1 MKTIQDV
8 AALAGV
14 SVSSVSNVLNG
25 RTDRLSRDT
34 YQRVEDAIRELGYRP
49 NLVARQ
55 LKTGHA
61 PLIGLLVPS
70 TANPMFGELA
80 VHVEAA
86 ARDAHGYRVL
96 LGNTH
101 RDREQESRTFQDL
114 IALGV
119 RGVILASSRTDEDHL
134 EAAIGR
140 GLAVVSYDRGGD
152 GDARSRIDHVSPDNR
167 LASRL
172 AVEHLVA
179 HGHRRLALATPDIK
193 TVSRSLKRDG
203 FLDAARDAGLAADV
217 RVIEGATGSGYGDSH
232 LADEGYAMAGRI
244 AAMKDRPTG
253 IIAIND
259 MMALGLMAG
268 LRHAGLAVPADVS
281 VIGMDNLV
289 MTSYANP
296 PLTTVEMPSAQM
308 AQTMVAM
315 VVERLAQP
323 DLPAREVLFQPR
335 LIERQSVASPT
346 PAAAASAR
354 PRARSPRKPHA

>member
-1 MKTIQDV
+1 MTTIQDV

-25 RTDRLSRDT
+25 RTDRLGRET
-34 YQRVEDAIRELGYRP
+34 FQRVQDAIRELNYRP

-55 LKTGHA
+55 LKTGYA

-80 VHVEAA
+80 VHVETA
-86 ARDAHGYRVL
+86 ARDAQGFRVL

-101 RDREQESRTFQDL
+101 RDREQESRIFDDL

-119 RGVILASSRTDEDHL
+119 RGVILASSRTDEGHL
-134 EAAIGR
+134 EAAIAR

-152 GDARSRIDHVSPDNR
+152 GDARSHIDHVSPDNM

-172 AVEHLVA
+172 AVDHLVA
-179 HGHRRLALATPDIK
+179 HGHRRLALATPDVK
-193 TVSRSLKRDG
+193 TVSRKLKRQG
-203 FLDAARDAGLAADV
+203 FLQAAQEAGVGRHAQV
-217 RVIEGATGSGYGDSH
+217 VEGTTGSGYGDSN

-244 AAMKDRPTG
+244 AAMQARPTG

-259 MMALGLMAG
+259 MMAMGLMAG
-268 LRHAGLAVPADVS
+268 LHRAGLAVPRDVS

-289 MTSYANP
+289 MTAYANP
-296 PLTTVEMPSAQM
+296 PLTTVEMPSAEM
-308 AQTMVAM
+308 ARAMVSM

-323 DLPAREVLFQPR
+323 ELPAREVLFQPR
-335 LIERQSVASPT
+335 LVERQSVAAPPPDSASP
-346 PAAAASAR
+346 R
-354 PRARSPRKPHA
+354 PRARPPRKTPA

>member
-1 MKTIQDV
+1 MTTIQDV

-25 RTDRLSRDT
+25 RTDRLGRDT
-34 YQRVEDAIRELGYRP
+34 FQRVQDAIRELNYRP
-49 NLVARQ
+49 NQAARQ
-55 LKTGHA
+55 LKTGYA

-86 ARDAHGYRVL
+86 ARDAHGFRVL

-101 RDREQESRTFQDL
+101 RDQEQESRTFDDL

-119 RGVILASSRTDEDHL
+119 RGVILASSRTDEGHL
-134 EAAIGR
+134 EAAIAR
-140 GLAVVSYDRGGD
+140 GLAIVSYDRGGD
-152 GDARSRIDHVSPDNR
+152 GDAHSRIDHVSPDNT

-179 HGHRRLALATPDIK
+179 HGHQWLALVTPDVK
-193 TVSRSLKRDG
+193 TVSRELKRRG
-203 FLDAARDAGLAADV
+203 FLEAARQAGAGAHAQVL
-217 RVIEGATGSGYGDSH
+217 EGATGSGYGDSH

-244 AAMKDRPTG
+244 AAMKTRPTG

-268 LRHAGLAVPADVS
+268 LHGAGLSVPGDVS

-289 MTSYANP
+289 MTAYANP
-296 PLTTVEMPSAQM
+296 PLTTVEMPSADM
-308 AQTMVAM
+308 ARAMVAM

-323 DLPAREVLFQPR
+323 GLPAREVLFQPR
-335 LIERQSVASPT
+335 LVERRSVAAP
-346 PAAAASAR
+346 PALAASPR
-354 PRARSPRKPHA
+354 PRARSPRKSPA

>member
-1 MKTIQDV
+1 MTTIQDV

-25 RTDRLSRDT
+25 RTDRLGRET
-34 YQRVEDAIRELGYRP
+34 FQRVQDAIRELNYRP

-55 LKTGHA
+55 LKTGYA

-80 VHVEAA
+80 VHVETA
-86 ARDAHGYRVL
+86 ARDAQGFRVL

-101 RDREQESRTFQDL
+101 RDREQESRIFDDL

-119 RGVILASSRTDEDHL
+119 RGVILASSRTDEGHL
-134 EAAIGR
+134 EAAIAR

-152 GDARSRIDHVSPDNR
+152 GDARSHIDHVSPDNM

-172 AVEHLVA
+172 AVDHLVA
-179 HGHRRLALATPDIK
+179 HGHRRLALATPDVK
-193 TVSRSLKRDG
+193 TVSRKLKRQG
-203 FLDAARDAGLAADV
+203 FLQAAQEAGVGRHAQVL
-217 RVIEGATGSGYGDSH
+217 EGTTGSGYGDSN

-244 AAMKDRPTG
+244 AAMQARPTG

-259 MMALGLMAG
+259 MMAMGLMAG
-268 LRHAGLAVPADVS
+268 LHRAGLAVPRDVS

-289 MTSYANP
+289 MTAYANP
-296 PLTTVEMPSAQM
+296 PLTTVEMPSAEM
-308 AQTMVAM
+308 ARAMVSM

-323 DLPAREVLFQPR
+323 ELPAREVLFQPR
-335 LIERQSVASPT
+335 LVERQSVAAPPPDSASP
-346 PAAAASAR
+346 R
-354 PRARSPRKPHA
+354 PRARPPRKTSA